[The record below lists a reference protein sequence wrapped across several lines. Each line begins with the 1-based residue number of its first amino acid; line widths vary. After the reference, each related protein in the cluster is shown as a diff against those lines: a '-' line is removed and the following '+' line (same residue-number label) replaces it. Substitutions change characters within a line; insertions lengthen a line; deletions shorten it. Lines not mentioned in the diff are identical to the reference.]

1 MGRLLVNLPD
11 GHGSMK
17 TIEEFWGPSDTSPLS
32 VYLGGRTMPKAEVV
46 ICQQQ
51 FHGEVYDLWEP
62 SPPNNASPLIG
73 KRQPTHK
80 EPEPE
85 PLGAGI
91 ATKLELIV
99 DRSGSMH
106 PLHTATV
113 QGLNQFLAEQRMLP
127 HASSMT
133 MRLTVFDDT
142 ITTCWM
148 EGTSLVSPHCTV
160 TPAMVQPRGQTA
172 LLDAI
177 GATLHDTP
185 LAPPRVVCIVTDGC
199 ENASRRFRRHQVN
212 ELITMRRNAGWTFIF
227 LAANQDAI
235 AEGATLGIGAGNCS
249 TFAASPDGIAG
260 GFGSASAASCRGSL
274 FGSGA
279 ASFSATERAACMGK
293 RR

>member
-1 MGRLLVNLPD
+1 MGIVNLPD

-17 TIEEFWGPSDTSPLS
+17 SVEEFWEPSNSNPSS

-46 ICQQQ
+46 IGSQQ
-51 FHGEVYDLWEP
+51 FRGEVYDLWEP
-62 SPPNNASPLIG
+62 SPPNNAPSLIG
-73 KRQPTHK
+73 KRQQHSK

-85 PLGAGI
+85 PLGAVI

-99 DRSGSMH
+99 DRSGSMQ
-106 PLHTATV
+106 PLHAATV
-113 QGLNQFLAEQRMLP
+113 QGLNQFLVEQRTLP
-127 HASSMT
+127 HAGSMT

-142 ITTCWM
+142 ITTCWN
-148 EGTSLVSPHCTV
+148 EGTSLVNPHCIV

-177 GATLHDTP
+177 GSTLVDTP

-199 ENASRRFRRHQVN
+199 ENSSRRFRRQQVN
-212 ELITMRRNAGWTFIF
+212 ELITVRQNAGWTFIF

-249 TFAASPDGIAG
+249 TFAANAEGIAG

-279 ASFSATERAACMGK
+279 ATFSATERAACMG
-293 RR
+293 RRH